1 MMDKVPYGVTLPP
14 CSTIHNER
22 IMLCK
27 WGCLSY
33 YATTTST
40 SLLVFFCFY
49 FFKLGIGLEDDLKVG
64 GRDGGGICF
73 NKEFGLLYFFK

>member
-1 MMDKVPYGVTLPP
+1 MPYGVTLPP
-14 CSTIHNER
+14 YSTIHNER

-27 WGCLSY
+27 WGCLSS

-40 SLLVFFCFY
+40 SLLVFFFLN

-64 GRDGGGICF
+64 GRDEGGICF
-73 NKEFGLLYFFK
+73 NRVWPLVFF